1 MVTDQTNARAVRWCT
16 PAGGCRVLRVL
27 WSNAVRWLRFTTRP
41 EACPLLRGPLHELT
55 LQPDASCPLK
65 TMRPR
70 PLASIPCSVCDNASQ
85 HTTSRLPPP
94 RRLTFSS
101 LTTTRFLLLF
111 SSPTCMES
119 SRAETQQAFSRRTR
133 RRKPRRFRTN
143 QPPHSRSQYPVL
155 SFFFFVQ
162 YSNRQTYIPFI
173 QLLPLAQSTINKPLT
188 HSSKA
193 INPASRQISKQ
204 QKGKACAVF
213 RTLAFSFS
221 QIQTNDFAFFS
232 LLLFGA
238 FSLSTFPVSLLERMC
253 VLFVGYL
260 SSDVMTSQSVAPFF
274 FLLACMGWVRFFV
287 GRGERRRRW
296 HGGEVGCGVHG
307 RNSRARVEQST
318 AWHAVERWWVGVVEE
333 R

>member
-155 SFFFFVQ
+155 SFFFLCTIFQPTDIHSFHSAVAASTIDNQ
-162 YSNRQTYIPFI
+162 QAPHSQLQGNQPGKQANKQAAERQSVRCVSDSRI
-173 QLLPLAQSTINKPLT
+173 QLFPDSNE
-188 HSSKA
+188 
-193 INPASRQISKQ
+193 RF
-204 QKGKACAVF
+204 CF
-213 RTLAFSFS
+213 
-221 QIQTNDFAFFS
+221 FFS
-232 LLLFGA
+232 PSFLG
-238 FSLSTFPVSLLERMC
+238 LSRFQP
-253 VLFVGYL
+253 FL
-260 SSDVMTSQSVAPFF
+260 SPCSSVCASC
-274 FLLACMGWVRFFV
+274 LLATYPV
-287 GRGERRRRW
+287 
-296 HGGEVGCGVHG
+296 
-307 RNSRARVEQST
+307 T
-318 AWHAVERWWVGVVEE
+318 
-333 R
+333 